1 MTVRCSIWQCIISI
15 QFAGIEG
22 MSGTRRD
29 RSVYPSDLDRLDHG
43 SRPSTIYSGNSI
55 DNGEGLF
62 SNHRL
67 ASTAVVVKKELS
79 QGLWCAQMVHSN
91 VVEMM
96 VSWGR
101 LGCERVERMW
111 SSSDYIVLAC
121 QF

>member
-1 MTVRCSIWQCIISI
+1 MVRVHQRYTAVTRSITVRGCLQTT
-15 QFAGIEG
+15 G
-22 MSGTRRD
+22 
-29 RSVYPSDLDRLDHG
+29 
-43 SRPSTIYSGNSI
+43 
-55 DNGEGLF
+55 
-62 SNHRL
+62 L

-79 QGLWCAQMVHSN
+79 QGLWRAQMVHSN